1 MDLDKIRKNFERL
14 ADEQKWQR
22 FHSPKNLSMALMV
35 EVGELLEHF
44 QWLDEAASK
53 NLKDDAQAKAAVAS
67 EIADVFMYLLALAD
81 KMEID
86 LPAAV
91 DQKMAKVFARYQ

>member
-1 MDLDKIRKNFERL
+1 
-14 ADEQKWQR
+14 
-22 FHSPKNLSMALMV
+22 MALMV

-44 QWLDEAASK
+44 QWLDEQASK
-53 NLKDDAQAKAAVAS
+53 DLKDDPEAKAAVAA

-91 DQKMAKVFARYQ
+91 DQKMQTVFARFQ